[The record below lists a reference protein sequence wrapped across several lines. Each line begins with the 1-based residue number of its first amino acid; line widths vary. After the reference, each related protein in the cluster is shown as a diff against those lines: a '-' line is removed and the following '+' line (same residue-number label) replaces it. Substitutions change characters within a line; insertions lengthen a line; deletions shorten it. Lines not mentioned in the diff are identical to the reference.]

1 MTSDHNR
8 LLAGINFTSQ
18 TIFHNKKKHF
28 IKLAQSLNDSSF
40 CNKAYRRILKILTS
54 RKQKKLMLC
63 RTDLLPV
70 SWRKFIFQWFICWL
84 VYIAI
89 QNSSK
94 SQTKQPPHTTRSL
107 SFSGIKES
115 DLNKVHARDEIYM
128 LILKLS

>member
-18 TIFHNKKKHF
+18 TIFHNKKKHL

-40 CNKAYRRILKILTS
+40 CNKAYRRILKILTN

-70 SWRKFIFQWFICWL
+70 S
-84 VYIAI
+84 
-89 QNSSK
+89 
-94 SQTKQPPHTTRSL
+94 
-107 SFSGIKES
+107 
-115 DLNKVHARDEIYM
+115 
-128 LILKLS
+128 